1 MIDETVL
8 EVVPYNIISETY
20 AFAEPT
26 LFDIMEE
33 IKAWQD
39 TMGEEVATLIK
50 NKIWGLVPCAI
61 SVKKCTKIV
70 GCMRVNDIGGTID
83 CYKFQF
89 VALGFEIDLDKTFDL
104 V

>member
-1 MIDETVL
+1 MIDEAVL
-8 EVVPYNIISETY
+8 VVVPYNIISETH
-20 AFAEPT
+20 AFAKPT
-26 LFDIMEE
+26 LFDTVEE

-39 TMGEEVATLIK
+39 TMGEEVATIIK
-50 NKIWGLVPCAI
+50 NKIWGLVPCPN

-70 GCMRVNDIGGTID
+70 GCMWVDIGGTID
-83 CYKFQF
+83 CYKFQC